1 MRKPT
6 QQEIDK
12 FVKYRSLHVAL
23 VQKLGKVCLDMNFSD
38 HDSDK
43 IDAVGKEL
51 DLFALRNSSK
61 NNNLPLSEEDANELR
76 KISAKHAKS
85 QKHHAEYWD
94 DSITIKNFRA
104 NDTNIIVAKS
114 MPKRYIAEMAC
125 DWAACALYKN
135 EPILSWYNKV
145 IGNTLFLTEGQREYL
160 LECLKRIEKIIIK
173 NNIRFPERLYDC
185 KQVEAKKG

>member
-1 MRKPT
+1 
-6 QQEIDK
+6 
-12 FVKYRSLHVAL
+12 
-23 VQKLGKVCLDMNFSD
+23 MNFSD

-125 DWAACALYKN
+125 DWVACALYKN

-160 LECLKRIEKIIIK
+160 LECLKKLEKIIVK

-185 KQVEAKKG
+185 KQVEAKKD